1 MSSKL
6 KQFSRKLLD
15 GLKHL
20 ERPVFAER
28 DLRVTDADSF
38 ALLRTVNVLV
48 PVGSCESVDHDV
60 HGSMSV
66 TWIGECPFLFDPD
79 QPSRDWIAIEQDDIR
94 RFVFNHEAMMRW
106 IASSND
112 MDGQSIAKGVVWTIG
127 TKTINGIRC
136 HVLYYPGTQDCDELL
151 LALRDYDLGAS
162 EAKTPKLLIT
172 PAPLPLPEAELR
184 RLDAM
189 GIRVEHLYR
198 LVGDNAI
205 DLQRAGVSVSPSAKL
220 YVFRRAGK
228 NWEIGFETARPS
240 IVPHKSGMTEMW
252 LLLRNPGQE
261 YTATAITNEL
271 NGLDESVAPAR
282 SIGTKARS
290 VSDLTPRARA
300 EFSQLMGELNAAKDD
315 NDEFGRREAEEALAE
330 WRKTWGISD
339 SYQGLTA
346 RESDDVSKEKK
357 SMARAVDRCI
367 EALNSEDLAGLCK
380 HLGTHIKTGRVF
392 TYDPPEKPP
401 WLTE

>member
-15 GLKHL
+15 SLKHL
-20 ERPVFAER
+20 ERPVFTERELREADAE
-28 DLRVTDADSF
+28 SF
-38 ALLRTVNVLV
+38 ALLRKHKVFVT
-48 PVGSCESVDHDV
+48 VGSCEYVDHDV
-60 HGSMSV
+60 HGSMGV
-66 TWIGECPFLFDPD
+66 TWIDERPFLFDPD
-79 QPSRDWIAIEQDDIR
+79 HPSREWIEIERDDIR
-94 RFVFNHEAMMRW
+94 RFAFSHEAMMRW

-112 MDGQSIAKGVVWTIG
+112 MDGQSIAQGVIWTIG
-127 TKTINGIRC
+127 TKTINGTRC

-172 PAPLPLPEAELR
+172 PAPLPLPDAELR
-184 RLDAM
+184 RLDAL
-189 GIRVEHLYR
+189 GIRVEQLYR
-198 LVGDNAI
+198 LVGNNAI
-205 DLQRAGVSVSPSAKL
+205 DLQRASVSMSPSEKL
-220 YVFRRAGK
+220 YVFRRAGN
-228 NWEIGFETARPS
+228 NWEIGFETASSS

-252 LLLRNPGQE
+252 LLLRNPGKE

-290 VSDLTPRARA
+290 VSDLTPQARA

-315 NDEFGRREAEEALAE
+315 NDDFGRREAEEALAE
-330 WRKTWGISD
+330 WRKTWGIPD
-339 SYQGLTA
+339 SYQGITA
-346 RESDDVSKEKK
+346 RESDDLSKEKK
-357 SMARAVDRCI
+357 TMARAMDRCI
-367 EALNSEDLAGLCK
+367 EALNTKDLVGLGK
-380 HLGTHIKTGRVF
+380 HLGAHIKTGKVF
-392 TYDPPEKPP
+392 TYAPPERPP